1 LQPTPIALL
10 QRWYSH
16 VREKRQ
22 TRQDFLK
29 SLVKVF
35 QESSSYESTQDDVN
49 YTRYM
54 AENFATF
61 DYKTQEEVFT
71 VIKSLTSVL
80 STTGMQ
86 LLEIISPSHLLT
98 TLHETSQPE
107 VIVPVESSTT
117 NHAMDIVPTEVAA
130 STKEYDKVQLMRTSV
145 IIAMVM
151 LLKAHLKTLYSLS
164 EDKCNKFAIGKK
176 SAIGDKTA
184 TRRHEHPISWNRL
197 PFATTPLLTSA
208 DADVQKTRFIEIWN
222 EDGLTEEP
230 EEDEFF

>member
-1 LQPTPIALL
+1 
-10 QRWYSH
+10 
-16 VREKRQ
+16 
-22 TRQDFLK
+22 
-29 SLVKVF
+29 
-35 QESSSYESTQDDVN
+35 VN

-98 TLHETSQPE
+98 TLHGTSQPE
-107 VIVPVESSTT
+107 INIPVESTRVGFSLCHGYLELSFSHRTMLWT
-117 NHAMDIVPTEVAA
+117 LSLRKVDGKFLDVSPLTHFVVAA
-130 STKEYDKVQLMRTSV
+130 GTKEYDKVQLMRTSV

-164 EDKCNKFAIGKK
+164 E
-176 SAIGDKTA
+176 
-184 TRRHEHPISWNRL
+184 E
-197 PFATTPLLTSA
+197 
-208 DADVQKTRFIEIWN
+208 
-222 EDGLTEEP
+222 
-230 EEDEFF
+230 

>member
-1 LQPTPIALL
+1 MNRRRYGLT
-10 QRWYSH
+10 
-16 VREKRQ
+16 E
-22 TRQDFLK
+22 DFLRFAFDD
-29 SLVKVF
+29 LL
-35 QESSSYESTQDDVN
+35 QDDVN

-98 TLHETSQPE
+98 TLHGTSQSE
-107 VIVPVESSTT
+107 VNMSVESTT
-117 NHAMDIVPTEVAA
+117 VGYSLVHGYLKLTYSRRTMLWTLSLQKVDGILLDVSPLTHFLVTAN
-130 STKEYDKVQLMRTSV
+130 TKEYDKVQLMRTSV

-164 EDKCNKFAIGKK
+164 E
-176 SAIGDKTA
+176 
-184 TRRHEHPISWNRL
+184 E
-197 PFATTPLLTSA
+197 
-208 DADVQKTRFIEIWN
+208 
-222 EDGLTEEP
+222 
-230 EEDEFF
+230 

>member
-1 LQPTPIALL
+1 MIQSFPVIVALETSPGTAIGNRASVLHAILQGKHASLLNTRYTVSARASFDYQKKVSVDSVRGNQNFLSLVRILRCPGFRLQPTPIALL

-35 QESSSYESTQDDVN
+35 QENSSYESTQVWFDCRFPSFAFDDLLQDDVN

-98 TLHETSQPE
+98 TLHGSSQPE
-107 VIVPVESSTT
+107 TTMPVESTT
-117 NHAMDIVPTEVAA
+117 VGYGPCHD
-130 STKEYDKVQLMRTSV
+130 TKS
-145 IIAMVM
+145 
-151 LLKAHLKTLYSLS
+151 
-164 EDKCNKFAIGKK
+164 
-176 SAIGDKTA
+176 
-184 TRRHEHPISWNRL
+184 
-197 PFATTPLLTSA
+197 
-208 DADVQKTRFIEIWN
+208 
-222 EDGLTEEP
+222 
-230 EEDEFF
+230 

>member
-1 LQPTPIALL
+1 VSVDPVQGSQTSYHLYASYSCPGFRVQPTPIALL

-22 TRQDFLK
+22 SRQDFLK

-35 QESSSYESTQDDVN
+35 QENSSYESTQVRILCRFPIFFALDDLLQDDVN

-98 TLHETSQPE
+98 TLHGTSRPEAIAPVVET
-107 VIVPVESSTT
+107 TT
-117 NHAMDIVPTEVAA
+117 VSYSPC
-130 STKEYDKVQLMRTSV
+130 YGY
-145 IIAMVM
+145 
-151 LLKAHLKTLYSLS
+151 LKLNP
-164 EDKCNKFAIGKK
+164 CIGTCC
-176 SAIGDKTA
+176 GHCPH
-184 TRRHEHPISWNRL
+184 RR
-197 PFATTPLLTSA
+197 
-208 DADVQKTRFIEIWN
+208 
-222 EDGLTEEP
+222 
-230 EEDEFF
+230 